1 MLGYVTSVQEL
12 CVVLGMDF
20 YQIVTDVH
28 PSLDDS
34 NGGHSKSISNDT
46 LDRLAKTIR
55 SLQDEKKKRIKKV
68 RFFLDNS
75 FPGSPPYFSVHAYS
89 TQFRSNTNTQLGF
102 KSCLF
107 FSDRW
112 GVYLP
117 IFRRKCKNTMEIR
130 RHFISE
136 RC

>member
-34 NGGHSKSISNDT
+34 NGGQSKSISNDT

-68 RFFLDNS
+68 RFLN
-75 FPGSPPYFSVHAYS
+75 
-89 TQFRSNTNTQLGF
+89 
-102 KSCLF
+102 
-107 FSDRW
+107 
-112 GVYLP
+112 
-117 IFRRKCKNTMEIR
+117 EI
-130 RHFISE
+130 SS
-136 RC
+136 